1 MLRKIMIV
9 LATAAAL
16 TVGLTADAF
25 ARGGGGGVDMVGGSG
40 VDTVGVL
47 VAALIW
53 AALAAAL
60 IWVGS
65 VSGAHIGGGCR
76 IKHRQATGQEARG
89 VDLTATGC

>member
-1 MLRKIMIV
+1 MRSR
-9 LATAAAL
+9 AAGE
-16 TVGLTADAF
+16 V
-25 ARGGGGGVDMVGGSG
+25 GVDMVGGSG

-65 VSGAHIGGGCR
+65 VVALI
-76 IKHRQATGQEARG
+76 
-89 VDLTATGC
+89 